1 MIIFVTNAGLQILA
15 RVTWRR
21 AAVLLT
27 TGVARNVEGTPL
39 VRTVHSPSIS
49 LPIHQVVAIK
59 RDAYRP
65 YAGKTMDSYASGASI
80 LRRDQWI
87 CAYCEG
93 PADTVDHIMPQS
105 RGGASTFGN
114 QVAACKSCNGFKAD
128 RTPREAGIALRHAP
142 FVYDPWAQDQKE
154 VWELFTLRPKTG

>member
-1 MIIFVTNAGLQILA
+1 MTIFVTNAGLQILA

-27 TGVARNVEGTPL
+27 TDVARNVEGTPL
-39 VRTVHSPSIS
+39 VRVVHSPSIS
-49 LPIHQVVAIK
+49 QHIHQVVAIK
-59 RDAYRP
+59 RNAYRP
-65 YAGKTMDSYASGASI
+65 YGGKSIDSYASGPTI

-93 PADTVDHIMPQS
+93 PADTVDHIVPQS

-128 RTPREAGIALRHAP
+128 RTPREAAMALRHAP

-154 VWELFTLRPKTG
+154 VWELFTLGRQTE